1 MNCCSL
7 FLANEVGVVRVGTEV
22 RVGMEVRVG
31 TEVRE
36 VREVRVVGER
46 PISFLFG
53 RRNVRPIRLV
63 IRLATD

>member
-22 RVGMEVRVG
+22 RVGMEVMVG
-31 TEVRE
+31 TE